1 MPTQPPKRLWLLL
14 ALGACLAISGLA
26 IRGLPLLATD
36 GLSAVRDALA
46 QGHTR
51 DALRLLD
58 EASEQDPSSAVIAF
72 LKARCHR
79 RLAELPAFRRM
90 LTLAANLGS
99 PRETLE
105 REQLLLLVQQGQ
117 RGVAA
122 PEVAALLASPGDD
135 TPEIYEAIVRGCLQ
149 TTQLDEAALFLDGW
163 ISDYPEAPL
172 PWFYRGLLQEAL
184 GSWSQAATAF
194 QQAIAFGIAADSE
207 ACRHLAD
214 VLREAARYSEAIA
227 QYQRCGEPTTESL
240 RGIAV
245 CQEKLRNIDA
255 ARAVYLDM
263 LERFPADPAALTGA
277 GRLAAKRGEHAAA
290 RDLLERAVAL
300 APSDVQAWR
309 ALAWSLVSLGEAER
323 ARDAFRQAVRLTEQI
338 QRSEHL
344 RRRIEHDPTNPRF
357 RLELARLMREAGRPK
372 DSILWLTSVLQ
383 LEPSNAEAREALEQI
398 RAGQKGPEEP
408 PRHP

>member
-1 MPTQPPKRLWLLL
+1 MATQLSTRLWLLL
-14 ALGACLAISGLA
+14 ALTALLAAAGLV
-26 IRGLPLLATD
+26 IRGLPLSPTER
-36 GLSAVRDALA
+36 LSAVREALA
-46 QGHTR
+46 QGNTR
-51 DALRLLD
+51 TALSLLAR
-58 EASEQDPSSAVIAF
+58 ASEEDPASAEIAL

-79 RLAELPAFRRM
+79 RLSELPAFRRM

-99 PRETLE
+99 SREALE
-105 REQLLLLVQQGQ
+105 REQLLMLVQQGQ
-117 RGVAA
+117 RGVAS
-122 PEVAALLASPGDD
+122 PEVSALLASPGDD

-163 ISDYPEAPL
+163 IADYPEAPL
-172 PWFYRGLLQEAL
+172 PRFYQGLLQETL
-184 GSWSQAATAF
+184 GSWSQAAAAF
-194 QQAIAFGIAADSE
+194 QQAIAFGIPADSE

-214 VLREAARYSEAIA
+214 VLREAAHYSEAIA
-227 QYQRCGEPTTESL
+227 QYQRCGEPTAESL
-240 RGIAV
+240 RGIAI

-255 ARAVYLDM
+255 ARAVYHDM
-263 LERFPADPAALTGA
+263 LERFPADPTALTGA
-277 GRLAAKRGEHAAA
+277 GRLAAIRGEHAEA

-309 ALAWSLVSLGEAER
+309 ALGWSLASLGEAAA

-344 RRRIEHDPTNPRF
+344 RRRIEDDPTNPKF
-357 RLELARLMREAGRPK
+357 RLELARLMRDAGRPQ

-408 PRHP
+408 PRNP